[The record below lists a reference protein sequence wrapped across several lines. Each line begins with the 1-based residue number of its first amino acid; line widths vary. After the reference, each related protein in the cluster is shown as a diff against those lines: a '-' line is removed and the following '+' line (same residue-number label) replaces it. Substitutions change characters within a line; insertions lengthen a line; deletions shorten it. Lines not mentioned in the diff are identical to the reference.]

1 MEDITNI
8 IHNIE
13 YRVQEQELQKA
24 IKTVEKNTQFII
36 EIYPQ
41 LGIKASKINEE
52 INQIFRDYFTATQHR
67 NFRQN
72 IQLK

>member
-24 IKTVEKNTQFII
+24 INTVQKKYQE
-36 EIYPQ
+36 
-41 LGIKASKINEE
+41 
-52 INQIFRDYFTATQHR
+52 
-67 NFRQN
+67 
-72 IQLK
+72 